1 MASQEL
7 ILSIDI
13 GGDSIKVAEFSYPQG
28 GGIVLEKFA
37 FCEYGG
43 DMKEEDQI
51 DALSDALRDTIL
63 QNGFKARKVHMSLSG
78 QSAFIRFVK
87 LPPMSDEEQK
97 VKQIVE
103 YEAKQNVP
111 FPMDEVV
118 WDYQL
123 ISSGEDS
130 SEIEVMF
137 VVVKNEVIEKITAIM
152 EEIGKEVSL
161 IEVAPTSCY
170 NSARANNIGEKECEM
185 ILNIGGRC
193 STLVFIDN
201 GRFFV
206 RTIPIAG
213 HSVTQQISKEFG
225 IPFPDAE
232 EMKRRH
238 GFVALGGAYEEPDS
252 EVAATV
258 SKIVRNVMTRLH
270 GEINRS
276 INVYRSQQ
284 KGRKPEKLYL
294 AGGSSVMAFTPR
306 FFSEKLRIPVE
317 YFNPFQVVSLSQAID
332 KENLAEVAHM
342 FSEVIGLGLRFATVC
357 PIEISLVPDAIKR
370 QNELKLK
377 LPYFYA
383 SAASLLLCLGVT
395 FWGFSKQES
404 VASQKRMIAQQVVND
419 TTSMLAQVNKAMGE
433 FSDAGKEY
441 NDAKNLL
448 DDRKVWVGLM
458 NEVQAIMP
466 DQMWLIKVKGSSA
479 GSGKDASANQPG
491 PGGPGGFGGGIFDP
505 FGAARHRPGG
515 NASPA
520 AQNTSNIEWV
530 VFEGHS
536 YAAKDNKLPW
546 EELFMNNIVKSE
558 YFTKR
563 REDINV
569 IALEPARGVNNV
581 SYFKIEAKLKNPIKK
596 L

>member
-51 DALSDALRDTIL
+51 DALSDAIRDTIL
-63 QNGFKARKVHMSLSG
+63 QNGFKGRKVHMSLSG

-123 ISSGEDS
+123 ISGGEDS

-152 EEIGKEVSL
+152 EEIGKEVCL

-213 HSVTQQISKEFG
+213 HSITQQISKEFG

-317 YFNPFQVVSLSQAID
+317 YFNPFQVVSLSQGID

-383 SAASLLLCLGVT
+383 SAASLLLCLGIT
-395 FWGFSKQES
+395 FWGFSKQDS
-404 VASQKRMIAQQVVND
+404 MASQKRVAAQQVVND
-419 TTSMLAQVNKAMGE
+419 TTSMLAQVNKAIGE

-448 DDRKVWVGLM
+448 DERKVWVNLM
-458 NEVQAIMP
+458 SEVQSLMP
-466 DQMWLIKVKGSSA
+466 DHMWLVKLKGAASSSA
-479 GSGKDASANQPG
+479 STGAKDAG
-491 PGGPGGFGGGIFDP
+491 DGGGFRPGGGIFDP
-505 FGAARHRPGG
+505 FGASKRR
-515 NASPA
+515 PA
-520 AQNTSNIEWV
+520 AAQAAAATSNVEWI

-536 YAAKDNKLPW
+536 YAEKDNKLPW
-546 EELFMNNIVKSE
+546 EELFMSNILKSKLFSE
-558 YFTKR
+558 K
-563 REDINV
+563 REDIAV
-569 IALEPARGVNNV
+569 IALEPARGTNNV